1 MITQKQQSKSYNNS
15 SIDFDLIRSQFP
27 ILSKKVNNK
36 NLVYLDSAASAQKPK
51 IVLDIDHNQYNS
63 AYNGENII
71 ETLFPVEFYKNV

>member
-51 IVLDIDHNQYNS
+51 MVIDSLNKAYTENYANVHLDIFLLG
-63 AYNGENII
+63 A
-71 ETLFPVEFYKNV
+71 FF